1 MKFNLQ
7 KIARSRKL
15 EYSIFVF
22 ILLFLY
28 NIVFPMHDVLVLF
41 IIHEMLVFAA
51 AFILFEY
58 LKDFFTSRM
67 VQPISLVL
75 NIGIFAAVIS
85 LVASI
90 TKFTLSSNNINIETR
105 NFISALFS
113 ILAIFILIGIVI
125 FIFSSLRELFFLRQK
140 KDPSVYM
147 NTMLV
152 FFMFTFFSNIFV
164 KINPEYDFIKESFYV
179 VSIILISLN
188 SLRVSWIGFLPKKQ
202 KVYLILISVVLIL
215 VFSFNFGMISGDDSF
230 ETIVV
235 SFSPGLLT
243 LINLIMLYGIIFS
256 TVLFFTT
263 LFHLPTAEAFDRKRE
278 EVSSLID
285 LTKLITQVF
294 DFKELAESVTLLT
307 SKICNSDASWLV
319 IKQGDEFELKS
330 VNNIG
335 YLEADELTKF
345 ILGQKYDMD
354 EGVTI
359 VTRHNLAPFVK
370 NSNSQFNFDSIAFS
384 CLMHHEDISGYL
396 FAARSLE
403 IKYDDDDRK
412 AISAFANY
420 AAVALE
426 NAKLIEESIEKE
438 RMEKELDV
446 AREIQR
452 KILPHQV
459 PELDEYQ
466 FSALFIPAFE
476 VGGDY
481 YDFFKLDEENYAVVV
496 ADVSGKGISAAF
508 IMAEVKGIFGS
519 LSKIFSN
526 PKELLVRVNDVLKDT
541 LDRKTF
547 VTSIY
552 YVINIKTGKLSFARS
567 GHTPALLC
575 SNGVIQKIQPPGI
588 GLGLDYGISFEN
600 SLKEMEISLNY
611 NDILVLYSDGIPESK
626 NSNFEDFG
634 YERIEKIVSDSCHLS
649 ASEISNKIMTEL
661 TTFSL
666 DNSQHDDITLV
677 ILKRLNNNK

>member
-1 MKFNLQ
+1 
-7 KIARSRKL
+7 
-15 EYSIFVF
+15 
-22 ILLFLY
+22 
-28 NIVFPMHDVLVLF
+28 
-41 IIHEMLVFAA
+41 
-51 AFILFEY
+51 
-58 LKDFFTSRM
+58 
-67 VQPISLVL
+67 
-75 NIGIFAAVIS
+75 
-85 LVASI
+85 
-90 TKFTLSSNNINIETR
+90 
-105 NFISALFS
+105 
-113 ILAIFILIGIVI
+113 
-125 FIFSSLRELFFLRQK
+125 
-140 KDPSVYM
+140 
-147 NTMLV
+147 
-152 FFMFTFFSNIFV
+152 MFTFLSNIFV
-164 KINPEYDFIKESFYV
+164 KINSEYDFIKESFYV

-188 SLRVSWIGFLPKKQ
+188 SLRVSWIGFLSKKQ
-202 KVYLILISVVLIL
+202 KVYLILISVVLIV
-215 VFSFNFGMISGDDSF
+215 VFSFNFSMISGDDSF
-230 ETIVV
+230 ATIIS

-243 LINLIMLYGIIFS
+243 LINLVLLYGMIFS
-256 TVLFFTT
+256 TVVFFTT
-263 LFHLPTAEAFDRKRE
+263 LFHLPTAEAFDRKSE

-345 ILGQKYDMD
+345 ILGQNYDME

-359 VTRHNLAPFVK
+359 VTRHNLSPFVK
-370 NSNSQFNFDSIAFS
+370 NNNSNFNFDSIAFA
-384 CLMHHEDISGYL
+384 CLMHHEDIRGYL

-552 YVINIKTGKLSFARS
+552 YVINIKTGKLSLARS

>member
-1 MKFNLQ
+1 M
-7 KIARSRKL
+7 I
-15 EYSIFVF
+15 
-22 ILLFLY
+22 
-28 NIVFPMHDVLVLF
+28 
-41 IIHEMLVFAA
+41 
-51 AFILFEY
+51 
-58 LKDFFTSRM
+58 
-67 VQPISLVL
+67 QPIPLVL
-75 NIGIFAAVIS
+75 NIGILAAAIF
-85 LVASI
+85 LVASVAKYSL
-90 TKFTLSSNNINIETR
+90 TTNSINIETR
-105 NFISALFS
+105 DFISALFS
-113 ILAIFILIGIVI
+113 VLAIFILIGIVT

-147 NTMLV
+147 NTMLI
-152 FFMFTFFSNIFV
+152 FFLFTFFSNLAV
-164 KINPEYDFIKESFYV
+164 KIDSDLDFIKQSFYV

-188 SLRVSWIGFLPKKQ
+188 SLRVSWIAFLPKKQ
-202 KVYLILISVVLIL
+202 KVYLILISVVLIV
-215 VFSFNFGMISGDDSF
+215 VFSFNFGVISGKEGF
-230 ETIVV
+230 ETLVS

-243 LINLIMLYGIIFS
+243 LINLIMLYGVIFS
-256 TVLFFTT
+256 TVVFFTT
-263 LFHLPTAEAFDRKRE
+263 LFHLPTAEAFDRKSE

-330 VNNIG
+330 VNKIG

-345 ILGQKYDMD
+345 ILGQNYDME

-359 VTRHNLAPFVK
+359 VSNNALIPFIK
-370 NSNSQFNFDSIAFS
+370 NTNSQFNFDSITYS

-396 FAARSLE
+396 FAARTLE
-403 IKYDDDDRK
+403 IKYDDDDKK

-446 AREIQR
+446 AREIQQ

-459 PELDEYQ
+459 PEIDDYQ
-466 FSALFIPAFE
+466 ISALFIPAFE

-481 YDFFKLDEENYAVVV
+481 YDFFKLDEDSYAVVV

-552 YVINIKTGKLSFARS
+552 YVLNIKTGKLSLARS

-600 SLKEMEISLNY
+600 SIKEMEISLNY
-611 NDILVLYSDGIPESK
+611 GDILILYSDGIPESK
-626 NSNFEDFG
+626 NSKLEDFG
-634 YERIEKIVSDSCHLS
+634 YERLEKIVASSCQLS
-649 ASEISNKIMTEL
+649 ANEISNKIMTEL
-661 TTFSL
+661 TIFSV

-677 ILKRLNNNK
+677 ILKRINNNN

>member
-1 MKFNLQ
+1 
-7 KIARSRKL
+7 
-15 EYSIFVF
+15 
-22 ILLFLY
+22 
-28 NIVFPMHDVLVLF
+28 MHDDLPLF
-41 IIHEMLVFAA
+41 IIHETLVLAA
-51 AFILFEY
+51 SFILFEY
-58 LKDFFTSRM
+58 LKDYFTSKI
-67 VQPISLVL
+67 VQPIPLAL
-75 NIGIFAAVIS
+75 NIGILAASIF
-85 LVASI
+85 LVASVSKYFL
-90 TKFTLSSNNINIETR
+90 TPSNSNLETR
-105 NFISALFS
+105 DFISALFS
-113 ILAIFILIGIVI
+113 VLAIFIIIGIVT

-147 NTMLV
+147 NTMLI
-152 FFMFTFFSNIFV
+152 FFLFTFFSNIFV
-164 KINPEYDFIKESFYV
+164 KIDPDLDFIKQSFYV

-202 KVYLILISVVLIL
+202 KVYLILISLVLIV
-215 VFSFNFGMISGDDSF
+215 VFSFNFGEISGKEGF
-230 ETIVV
+230 ENVV
-235 SFSPGLLT
+235 SSFSPGLLT

-256 TVLFFTT
+256 TVVFFTT
-263 LFHLPTAEAFDRKRE
+263 LFHLPTAEAFDRKSE

-294 DFKELAESVTLLT
+294 DFKELAESITLLT
-307 SKICNSDASWLV
+307 SKICNSDASWLL
-319 IKQGDEFELKS
+319 IKKGDAFELQS

-335 YLEADELTKF
+335 YLEADGLTKF
-345 ILGQKYDMD
+345 ILGQNYEME

-359 VTRHNLAPFVK
+359 ISRNSISPFVK
-370 NSNSQFNFDSIAFS
+370 NHSSQFNFDSIAFS

-396 FAARSLE
+396 FAARNLE
-403 IKYDDDDRK
+403 IKYDDDDKK

-452 KILPHQV
+452 KILPHNV
-459 PELDEYQ
+459 PELDEYH

-481 YDFFKLDEENYAVVV
+481 YDFFKLDENNYAVVV

-519 LSKIFSN
+519 LSRIFSN

-552 YVINIKTGKLSFARS
+552 YVLNTLTGKLLLARS

-575 SNGVIQKIQPPGI
+575 SNGVIQRIQPPGI
-588 GLGLDYGISFEN
+588 GLGLDYGSSFEN
-600 SLKEMEISLNY
+600 SIKEMEISLNY
-611 NDILVLYSDGIPESK
+611 NDILILYSDGIPESM
-626 NSNFEDFG
+626 NSNMEEFG
-634 YERIEKIVSDSCHLS
+634 YERLEKIVSNSCHLS
-649 ASEISNKIMTEL
+649 ANEISNKIMTEL

-677 ILKRLNNNK
+677 ILKRINNNN